1 MMANSVRV
9 AIPRDGDGASTT
21 AGVSTCSSA
30 SSVIAITFPHLFFR
44 SAPPPGFRLHS
55 VLLGSSPSS
64 IRQKKARWL
73 LVPRSPDMHLGVEP
87 RPTRTRSP
95 EGDDEGDFSPP
106 PLPASFPGHRQFAA
120 LTRSFAVQTSHVPD
134 LIRHLCPRCERDQ
147 RCYATGPVPLP
158 RRLNGQPT
166 SPVSGRQPRA
176 ALQAARTDHSPA
188 RLGRHPLTKPVS
200 LGPLSHV
207 GLIGTFHNSTSFL
220 ALNRGLER
228 PVRQGGPSGRLGQS
242 HTS

>member
-1 MMANSVRV
+1 MANSARV

-30 SSVIAITFPHLFFR
+30 SCVIAITFPHLFFR

-73 LVPRSPDMHLGVEP
+73 LVPRSPDMHLGGEP

-106 PLPASFPGHRQFAA
+106 PLPSSFPGHRRFAA
-120 LTRSFAVQTSHVPD
+120 LTRSFAVRTSHVPD

-228 PVRQGGPSGRLGQS
+228 PVRQGGPSRRLGQS
-242 HTS
+242 PTS